1 MSTQISDEFSR
12 ASSSEF
18 TIGTSR
24 SSSASTSLAKSTS
37 STKST
42 TNELSLGTDI
52 ENEISSSATAGTNDI
67 VVAQATITSK
77 LSIKRSQ
84 QFTQSS
90 TESKTNGK
98 STTDGKSITNG
109 KSGTIGITETIGQTE
124 TEGSS
129 STNTDGLSKTKTG
142 GLSETESY
150 ESTEQESVVCQ
161 AEATIIPSH
170 SVETTLVFTTSSTT
184 VNTFTDMKLT
194 LCSAF
199 KEPENLN
206 NDDHI
211 ILLRDIPGTIGQ
223 TKTAQCKVQFAPAKY
238 LPNSHTCREE
248 QNLVL
253 TGQVPFVP
261 NCQDDNPDLYE
272 PCQCSAVYTLERTVC
287 YCVDQFGD
295 KNGDMRAAR
304 NDDETAEDVCLA
316 LNCQQSSREGGRRRI
331 LMSEK
336 EETELIDL

>member
-1 MSTQISDEFSR
+1 MESAKIDLSESSIAGIECTNYNRFALSTCSIEQSKSFTTTTTMSTQISDEFSR

-67 VVAQATITSK
+67 VVAQGTVTSK
-77 LSIKRSQ
+77 LSIKTSQ
-84 QFTQSS
+84 QFTESS

-199 KEPENLN
+199 KEPENPN

-223 TKTAQCKVQFAPAKY
+223 TKTTQCKVQFAPAKY

-261 NCQDDNPDLYE
+261 NCQDDDPDLYE

-295 KNGDMRAAR
+295 KNGDMR
-304 NDDETAEDVCLA
+304 T
-316 LNCQQSSREGGRRRI
+316 
-331 LMSEK
+331 
-336 EETELIDL
+336 